1 MGGPQ
6 KVYYL
11 TDLPSPDIVAWFS
24 IKVPS
29 LNILIVH
36 GLLICFILSL
46 QCFINDVKVEV
57 LTLYNS
63 LATGLQLEINLL
75 MHFN

>member
-1 MGGPQ
+1 M
-6 KVYYL
+6 
-11 TDLPSPDIVAWFS
+11 
-24 IKVPS
+24 KVPS

-75 MHFN
+75 MHLN